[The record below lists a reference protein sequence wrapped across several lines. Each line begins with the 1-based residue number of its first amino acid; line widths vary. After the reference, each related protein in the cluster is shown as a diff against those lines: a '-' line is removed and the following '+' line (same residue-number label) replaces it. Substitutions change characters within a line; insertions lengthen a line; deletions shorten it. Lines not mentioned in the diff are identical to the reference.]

1 MNTAPVRSSRALR
14 HGRHWAR
21 RLALQALYQWDLAR
35 QRPAEIVA
43 QFAEDDN
50 WSRADTAYFGELVR
64 GVTAQADA
72 LDARIAP
79 YLDRPMAEVDPVERA
94 VLRIATY
101 ELLHRLDVPFRVVIE
116 EAVSLAAKFGAEGG
130 HRFVNGVLDR
140 LARELRPFE
149 TGGS

>member
-1 MNTAPVRSSRALR
+1 MSATPARQHRALR

-43 QFAEDDN
+43 QFAEDEN
-50 WSRADTAYFGELVR
+50 WPRADAEYFGELVR
-64 GVTAQADA
+64 GVTAQARA
-72 LDARIAP
+72 LDARLAP
-79 YLDRPMAEVDPVERA
+79 YLDRPMSEVDPVERA
-94 VLRIATY
+94 VLRIGAY
-101 ELLHRLDVPFRVVIE
+101 ELQHRLDVPFRVVLE
-116 EAVSLAAKFGAEGG
+116 EAVSLARKFGAEGG

-149 TGGS
+149 TGGA